1 MECCIDNRCA
11 QRKMMLVAFAVAGVV
26 LAAYLFIAHANAA
39 EKDLVWTANG
49 SQSTGIRG

>member
-1 MECCIDNRCA
+1 
-11 QRKMMLVAFAVAGVV
+11 MMLVVLAVAGVV

-49 SQSTGIRG
+49 SHSTGIRG